1 MPTSMPTNRRR
12 NKSKSKTAFIF
23 DDNSNDVESINLQV
37 NNSNLGSTYY
47 MSSQSYDKLTKEND
61 LFLINGIY
69 FQNIYTSF
77 NKNIDICNEQI
88 IYKLKIDQ
96 LHIYEY
102 EKKVYPQ
109 YFINIDTS
117 TTKEDSK
124 YLTGIEEDKELKNIA
139 KQIAATQPTKEQTS
153 GLIIL
158 KQTNDNVINKLS
170 MNNPDIYK
178 IQLSEKSKNPVDDDP
193 YSIMDFKSKYLKY
206 KKKYIELKNK
216 LNL

>member
-1 MPTSMPTNRRR
+1 MSLSISSNTASMDLGVGNFFTLQLVSGSNTFINPTNILPGQ
-12 NKSKSKTAFIF
+12 T
-23 DDNSNDVESINLQV
+23 INLQV

-47 MSSQSYDKLTKEND
+47 MSSQSYDKLTKENN

-139 KQIAATQPTKEQTS
+139 KQIAATQPTEEQTS
-153 GLIIL
+153 GLLIL
-158 KQTNDNVINKLS
+158 KQTNDNVLIN
-170 MNNPDIYK
+170 
-178 IQLSEKSKNPVDDDP
+178 
-193 YSIMDFKSKYLKY
+193 YL
-206 KKKYIELKNK
+206 
-216 LNL
+216 